1 VHALIYKEFSDFFE
15 SFTEPILLTSA
26 NTFPSTH
33 GYRRFFGPGPMLA
46 NLPEKI
52 NFRTDSCSG
61 QESFSLLRLPSAV
74 LLGGDRSILLSYGTI
89 SLKSFF
95 TRLSGFSAF
104 LAEGKSNSEII
115 SGSARFVNL
124 WYFPQCLMYGSG
136 GAAAL
141 TPVVKLWLYFRLL
154 LKSGRRLLL
163 LNKQHEKGHKINEP
177 KRPGRYQKAPE
188 S

>member
-1 VHALIYKEFSDFFE
+1 MAACSTFTSTANLLEDTICSMNSKNSLQYIASFGDPGGIRTHGLSLRRRSLYPTELRVHALIYKEFSDFFE

-74 LLGGDRSILLSYGTI
+74 LLGGNRSILLSYGTMSRKPFIFKAFRILRTFVFWVLLAI
-89 SLKSFF
+89 SVSWVTVL
-95 TRLSGFSAF
+95 
-104 LAEGKSNSEII
+104 LA
-115 SGSARFVNL
+115 
-124 WYFPQCLMYGSG
+124 G
-136 GAAAL
+136 G
-141 TPVVKLWLYFRLL
+141 
-154 LKSGRRLLL
+154 
-163 LNKQHEKGHKINEP
+163 
-177 KRPGRYQKAPE
+177 
-188 S
+188 

>member
-89 SLKSFF
+89 SLKSLFYKVF
-95 TRLSGFSAF
+95 
-104 LAEGKSNSEII
+104 
-115 SGSARFVNL
+115 
-124 WYFPQCLMYGSG
+124 
-136 GAAAL
+136 
-141 TPVVKLWLYFRLL
+141 WLFGL
-154 LKSGRRLLL
+154 
-163 LNKQHEKGHKINEP
+163 
-177 KRPGRYQKAPE
+177 PGRGEIEQRNYKRFGAVCQSMVFPAMPDVRIRRCRGLDTGGKIMAVFPPAAEVRKAVALIE
-188 S
+188 QTA